1 MATADHRYVVLS
13 PDSSVVVSYDR
24 LEIARA
30 VAQDY
35 GDGAHVIDTVVMPY
49 HPFAEIVEEGEP
61 VYLEYGGWDTKV
73 GSLGNLIEAIKKGYA
88 PIVRAFAEAVPDLNQ
103 MDQKGGTPLMWA
115 VARRKPVLVELLLSR
130 GADPEFPD
138 SDGTTPGA
146 LAEQKG
152 LNTITDILRSALDS
166 RDA

>member
-35 GDGAHVIDTVVMPY
+35 GDGAHVIDTGVMPY
-49 HPFAEIVEEGEP
+49 HPFAEIIEGGEP

-73 GSLGNLIEAIKKGYA
+73 GPVGNLIEAIKKGYA
-88 PIVRAFAEAVPDLNQ
+88 PIVRAFTEAVTDLNQ
-103 MDQKGGTPLMWA
+103 FDEKGGTPLMWA
-115 VARRKPVLVELLLSR
+115 VARRKPELVELLLSR
-130 GADPEFPD
+130 GANPNLAD
-138 SDGTTPGA
+138 SEGTTPRA
-146 LAEQKG
+146 LAGQKG
-152 LNTITDILRSALDS
+152 LNTITDLLQAGSDS
-166 RDA
+166 QDT